1 MMKNVRVPSATRPMT
16 TAEKYYA
23 FLDLVWPSNPI
34 LSADLGVC
42 LPVDK
47 VEARWREFCAQRVY
61 TRLMPTSDLTVV
73 DAGLSRIA
81 FSARTMPRADWAAQ
95 VARDADTAYGLE
107 RVTRLHYLASPD
119 EGLSFLYFVGHHSI
133 ADGRGGLMEL
143 QAFLRFLDDRDVPV
157 QDEISRPAPGRAEY
171 AWQTDRR
178 ALLDVLRDLSD
189 RNRELGHP
197 LPDSWPP
204 ASPERTSRLTPI
216 TLSHEASEVVLSRAR
231 AEGVRV
237 FSSMASA
244 WLQTVAHS
252 VCSSDDGVLQ
262 LNVPVDRSVPS
273 DDPRRP
279 TAMAVGVVANRF
291 RVQAGG
297 QWPLAREI
305 ATTVERALDRGEG
318 ELFFHLARL
327 DNVVDLTKGAEMVGA
342 GITTA
347 APAVSVTNMGVL
359 DPSDDPPWVLG
370 MWGNLAATPNQVISF
385 STVGYRG
392 RLCCTLWTDDVR
404 VAPSVTAALAS
415 GFVDALA

>member
-1 MMKNVRVPSATRPMT
+1 MMNNVRVPSATRPMT
-16 TAEKYYA
+16 IAEKYYA

-42 LPVDK
+42 LPADK
-47 VEARWREFCAQRVY
+47 VEARWREFCARRIY

-81 FSARTMPRADWAAQ
+81 FATRTLPRAEWAAQ
-95 VARDADTAYGLE
+95 VARDADTAFGLE

-119 EGLSFLYFVGHHSI
+119 EGLSFMYLVGHHSI

-143 QAFLRFLDDRDVPV
+143 QAFLQFLDDRDVPV
-157 QDEISRPAPGRAEY
+157 QDALSLPSPARAEY
-171 AWQTDRR
+171 PWQTDRR
-178 ALLDVLRDLSD
+178 ALLDLLRDLSV
-189 RNRELGHP
+189 RNRELGQP
-197 LPDSWPP
+197 LPESWP
-204 ASPERTSRLTPI
+204 AVSPERTSRLTPI
-216 TLSHEASEVVLSRAR
+216 TLSSEASEVVLSRAR
-231 AEGVRV
+231 SEGVRV

-244 WLQTVAHS
+244 WLQSVADTM
-252 VCSSDDGVLQ
+252 CSTDDGVLQ

-279 TAMAVGVVANRF
+279 TAMAVGVIANRY
-291 RVQAGG
+291 RVRAGD

-327 DNVVDLTKGAEMVGA
+327 DNVQDLAKGAEMVEA

-359 DPSDDPPWVLG
+359 DPSADPSWVLG
-370 MWGNLAATPNQVISF
+370 MWGNLAATPNQLISF

-404 VAPSVTAALAS
+404 VAPDVTAQLAS